1 MGNTARLSFVQSSGF
16 VTINKIKIWLFS
28 IERVRQIKE
37 VFFYVQ
43 IKKKYVDNLCTFTFD
58 FCM

>member
-1 MGNTARLSFVQSSGF
+1 MGITARLSFVQSSGF

-28 IERVRQIKE
+28 IKRIRQIKE

-43 IKKKYVDNLCTFTFD
+43 IKKKIRR
-58 FCM
+58 